1 MGRSLRMEGRGGGD
15 GEVWTGAGGSCGKPT
30 CCSHPCQIEA
40 NEGQADPWMQA
51 SNK

>member
-1 MGRSLRMEGRGGGD
+1 VCVCVCVCLGLGRE
-15 GEVWTGAGGSCGKPT
+15 EVQRSCGKPT

-51 SNK
+51 LSK